1 MKWTPAKRQ
10 VIALELPL
18 EIRWF
23 TRYSPELRLT
33 ETVAAVMIIK
43 GLRTH
48 SANTGFIVL
57 RLADLDAADRAYI
70 RSVTKPI

>member
-1 MKWTPAKRQ
+1 MKWTPEKRR
-10 VIALELPL
+10 VIARELPL
-18 EIRWF
+18 EIHWF

-43 GLRTH
+43 GLRAH
-48 SANTGFIVL
+48 SAKTGSIEL

-70 RSVTKPI
+70 RRVTEPR